1 LVRLLGQREGE
12 GEGHGGHEVSFTAQ
26 PSDELNIGS
35 GSQGTSLFVEEILE
49 DDATAGTRTFLAELG
64 DLGELQSGT
73 GRCLRMTVKNSFIE
87 LVEEPSPR
95 ERRRAR
101 SCDSTFL
108 FPEDSV
114 CVDANRAS
122 PAPSQ
127 AQGSDSVQSESL
139 TVMLRNVPPLLARFH
154 LLAMLDE
161 RGFCGRYDFVY
172 LPVDFTHNLGLGYA
186 LVGFVD
192 HASARIA
199 LESLQGLCFP
209 AVDGS
214 FQCEVSWS
222 EPHRGLAGH
231 IERYRNSPVMHPSM
245 PDEYKPAIFVNGQRV
260 PFPPPTKNIR
270 PPRIRHPKVEGKAM
284 VHPSPAN

>member
-1 LVRLLGQREGE
+1 MHLPQLHQTVRELICGADRP
-12 GEGHGGHEVSFTAQ
+12 FTSQ

-35 GSQGTSLFVEEILE
+35 GSQGTSLFVEEILDD
-49 DDATAGTRTFLAELG
+49 DDANLCLWRLAELG
-64 DLGELQSGT
+64 DLGELQSRT
-73 GRCLRMTVKNSFIE
+73 GRCISMTVKNSFIE
-87 LVEEPSPR
+87 LVEEPSP

-101 SCDSTFL
+101 SCDLTFL
-108 FPEDSV
+108 FPEGSV

-139 TVMLRNVPPLLARFH
+139 TVMLRNLPPLLARSH

-172 LPVDFTHNLGLGYA
+172 LPMDFTQNLGLGYA

-214 FQCEVSWS
+214 GPCEVSWS
-222 EPHRGLAGH
+222 EPHRGGLAGH
-231 IERYRNSPVMHPSM
+231 IERYRNSPVMHPSI
-245 PDEYKPAIFVNGQRV
+245 PDEYKPAIFVDGRRV
-260 PFPPPTKNIR
+260 PFPPPTKKIR
-270 PPRIRHPKVEGKAM
+270 PPRIRHRNKA
-284 VHPSPAN
+284 SW